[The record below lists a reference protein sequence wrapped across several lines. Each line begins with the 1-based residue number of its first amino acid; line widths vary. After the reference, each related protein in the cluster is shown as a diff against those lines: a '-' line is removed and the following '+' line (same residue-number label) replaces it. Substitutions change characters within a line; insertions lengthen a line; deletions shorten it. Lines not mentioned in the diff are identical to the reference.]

1 MLNKSFRTVG
11 LIPAFIFSAF
21 FAGAQN
27 NVITSLLTKLNT
39 MADDTQKVKL
49 YDRIASYYRFNNV
62 DSSFIYI
69 NRGLELAKRLNY
81 KKGASLLEG
90 TAGAVN
96 DNLGKIDIARQH
108 FLASVKFA
116 EEANYKVGLAS
127 SYCSLGVLDGKQGNF
142 KSSTEYVLKAQN
154 IYESIPDTDGIIECY
169 LKLGTINDLTG
180 NMDKAIFYNEKA
192 IAINKGRAPTL
203 ELFYVYNNLGELYG
217 KKGDLKK
224 SLENFQ
230 YVLGNT
236 DSGDE
241 YTGVRFWASMNSGI
255 TYDQLGEH
263 AKALDYLTKGLELAR
278 KDSMVEGQIKCLVNL
293 AEIMSNKDMAKA
305 NGYLNEALAIA
316 YRVGDKQLEIDVTN
330 AMVDVYESKKDYEN
344 AFRALKQ
351 NRQISDSLF
360 IVERAKEIADLQSTY
375 DLEKSKAKVQRLE
388 FINHRNQLIRNIILF
403 VALSLCIMFFVL
415 IFFYRKTKK
424 LNRELLAQKNELNQQ
439 NTIKDKIF
447 SIIGH
452 DLKSPINSTVAM
464 LSIWNDAEF
473 TDAEKS
479 EFVQSLKDQSSA
491 SLETL
496 DKLLQWGQAQMK
508 GVRINQIEFK
518 TKDAIRKNLQLVRNH
533 AERKGITV
541 MDHTSPEAAVHADPS
556 HFDIIIR
563 NLLSNAVKFTR
574 TGGEI
579 EVSNYTDEKSG
590 MVTFVVKDNGVGMD
604 EETQRNIFK
613 TNHHSTLGTA
623 NEKGTS
629 IGLLLCKE
637 YVLENGGRIWVKS
650 NKGEGSTFYF
660 SLKLAKSLS
669 AVYSS

>member
-1 MLNKSFRTVG
+1 VFNKSFRAVS
-11 LIPAFIFSAF
+11 LLFAFVFSTLL
-21 FAGAQN
+21 AGAQN
-27 NVITSLLTKLNT
+27 NVITELLARLNT
-39 MADDTQKVKL
+39 VNDTQKVAL
-49 YDRIASYYRFNNV
+49 YDRIAAYYRFNNP

-69 NRGLELAKRLNY
+69 NRGLELAQRLNY

-90 TAGAVN
+90 MAGSIN
-96 DNLGKIDIARQH
+96 DNMGRLDIARQH

-116 EEANYKVGLAS
+116 KEANYQVGLAS

-180 NMDKAIFYNEKA
+180 NTDKAIFYNEKA

-203 ELFYVYNNLGELYG
+203 EIFYVYNNLGELYG

-224 SLENFQ
+224 GLEYFQ

-241 YTGVRFWASMNSGI
+241 YIGVRFWASMNSGI
-255 TYDQLGEH
+255 AYDQLGEH
-263 AKALDYLTKGLELAR
+263 AKALDYLNKGLELAR
-278 KDSMVEGQIKCLVNL
+278 KDGMIEGQIKCLINI
-293 AEIMSNKDMAKA
+293 AEIVSNKDMAKA
-305 NGYLNEALAIA
+305 NSYLNEALGIA
-316 YRVGDKQLEIDVTN
+316 YKVGDKQLEMDVTKG
-330 AMVDVYESKKDYEN
+330 MIDVYESKKDYKN
-344 AFRALKQ
+344 AFYALKQ

-360 IVERAKEIADLQSTY
+360 NVERAKEIADLQSTY

-388 FINHRNQLIRNIILF
+388 LINHRNQLVKNIILL
-403 VALSLCIMFFVL
+403 VALLICVVFFILMFF
-415 IFFYRKTKK
+415 FRRTRK
-424 LNRELLAQKNELNQQ
+424 LNKELLAQKKELNEQ

-464 LSIWNDAEF
+464 LSIWDDAEF

-518 TKDAIRKNLQLVRNH
+518 TKDAVRKNFQLVRNH
-533 AERKGITV
+533 AERKGITLI
-541 MDHTSPEAAVHADPS
+541 DHTSPEAAVYADTS

-574 TGGEI
+574 TGGQI
-579 EVSNYTDEKSG
+579 EVSNYIDEKSG

-604 EETQRNIFK
+604 EETQRNVFK

-637 YVLENGGRIWVKS
+637 YVLENGGKIWVKS